1 MFPVERALLVIN
13 RNAGTGQGEL
23 IATNLS
29 SLFKAGLGELKQ
41 VRFELVG
48 SHAAARA
55 CVGGFFRESEAPA
68 LIVAGG
74 GGGTLRAVIEGICGA
89 PASTQLPG
97 AERVRVGALRMG
109 SGNMLARQFGVP
121 RDAVAGLHGLLMN
134 LKTGRTVPCC
144 VMRCEAWDSAGNSEF
159 HYGVTLGGLGQFGR
173 IPADLARWHAR
184 FPRLHKGAARSMGI
198 ETLTNVEY
206 AIALLIRSVSCLLF
220 KNSVETVQI
229 EFDNQ
234 KQLLRLLS
242 GIVMN
247 FPIRALPFKPEVRV
261 EDQAVSV
268 YLIPFRGRL
277 SAVLQI
283 VAPYRLIP
291 NTRCIRLAQN
301 QRLNIR
307 LTDRDCVEFF
317 LDEDPLT
324 TYGCLSFGIAG
335 SIAFV
340 PGPNYQ
346 HVADRGVAA

>member
-13 RNAGTGQGEL
+13 RNAGTGQTEP

-29 SLFKAGLGELKQ
+29 SLFKAGLGELTQ
-41 VRFELVG
+41 VRIELVDN
-48 SHAAARA
+48 HAAARDCA
-55 CVGGFFRESEAPA
+55 GAFFRESEAPA
-68 LIVAGG
+68 LVVAGG
-74 GGGTLRAVIEGICGA
+74 GGGTLRAVIEGICSA
-89 PASTQLPG
+89 HASTQLPG

-109 SGNMLARQFGVP
+109 SGNVLARQFGVP
-121 RDAVAGLHGLLMN
+121 RDAKAGLHSLLLN

-144 VMRCEAWDSAGNSEF
+144 VMRCEVWDSDGNSEF

-184 FPRLHKGAARSMGI
+184 LPRLHKGAARSLGI

-206 AIALLIRSVSCLLF
+206 AIALLIRSVNCLLF
-220 KNSVETVQI
+220 KDSAETVEI

-234 KQLLRLLS
+234 KQILRLLS

-277 SAVLQI
+277 SAGLQML
-283 VAPYRLIP
+283 APYRPIP
-291 NTRCIRLAQN
+291 QTHCIRLEQN
-301 QRLNIR
+301 QRLKIR

-317 LDEDPLT
+317 LDEDPLS
-324 TYGCLSFGIAG
+324 TYGCLSLGVAG

-346 HVADRGVAA
+346 AVAE